1 MNGGLV
7 RLREALNELTPSERK
22 VAEYILSEPKAVI
35 ELSVAQLAEYS
46 GSSQAAIVR
55 LCKSLGLKGFPDLKI
70 KLAGDLQESAQV
82 PGQQGYQEISRHD
95 SIETLIQNVSA
106 NNIQSI
112 RDTVKILDV
121 ASVERAVEAL
131 NRAERIFFFGL
142 GASGLIAQDAQQK
155 FMRINRMSFT
165 FPDSHMQLT
174 TAVTMTS
181 RDVAVAIS
189 YSGETREVIA
199 VLKEAAQRGATTISI
214 TKYGHTS
221 LHAYSHIPLCISS
234 TENEIRSG
242 ATASRITQLNVVDI
256 LYLGVAS
263 RNYEQSVEYLER
275 SRAAI
280 RELDK

>member
-7 RLREALNELTPSERK
+7 RLREALNELTPSEKK
-22 VAEYILSEPKAVI
+22 VGEYILGNPKKVV
-35 ELSVAQLAEYS
+35 ELSVAQLADYS
-46 GSSQAAIVR
+46 GASQAAIVR
-55 LCKSLGLKGFPDLKI
+55 LCKSLGLKGFPDLKLKI
-70 KLAGDLQESAQV
+70 AGDLQESAQV
-82 PGQQGYQEISRHD
+82 PGKQGYQEISQHD
-95 SIETLIQNVSA
+95 SIATLIQNVSA

-121 ASVERAVEAL
+121 ESVERAVDAL

-155 FMRINRMSFT
+155 FLRINRMSFT
-165 FPDSHMQLT
+165 FADPHMQLT

-181 RDVAVAIS
+181 KDVAVGIS

-199 VLKEAAQRGATTISI
+199 VLKAASERGATTISI
-214 TKYGHTS
+214 TKYGNTA
-221 LHAYSHIPLCISS
+221 LHAYSQIPLCISS

-242 ATASRITQLNVVDI
+242 ATASRITQLNVIDI

-280 RELDK
+280 RELGH